1 MNAIRILTYIGISFI
16 YYSCSDYESRM
27 IDGGNAI
34 VERIESYIDSV
45 GTTPESLSDIGIVIV
60 DESNPP
66 YYYEQIDSAN
76 YTLYFGTVL
85 GESKFY
91 FSERI
96 INAMQ
101 HDNIVGYDL
110 VKGGYF
116 YEEMVFG

>member
-66 YYYEQIDSAN
+66 YYYESVISS
-76 YTLYFGTVL
+76 L
-85 GESKFY
+85 
-91 FSERI
+91 R
-96 INAMQ
+96 
-101 HDNIVGYDL
+101 
-110 VKGGYF
+110 
-116 YEEMVFG
+116 

>member
-1 MNAIRILTYIGISFI
+1 MGLTHKFQFSEMKAIRILTYICVSFI
-16 YYSCSDYESRM
+16 YYSCSNYESRM

-85 GESKFY
+85 GESKTYYSDSKKWEDFI
-91 FSERI
+91 RPI
-96 INAMQ
+96 KC
-101 HDNIVGYDL
+101 D
-110 VKGGYF
+110 
-116 YEEMVFG
+116 

>member
-66 YYYEQIDSAN
+66 YYYD
-76 YTLYFGTVL
+76 TLYFGTVL
-85 GESKFY
+85 GESKTYYSDSKKWEDFY
-91 FSERI
+91 RPI
-96 INAMQ
+96 KC
-101 HDNIVGYDL
+101 D
-110 VKGGYF
+110 
-116 YEEMVFG
+116 

>member
-27 IDGGNAI
+27 TDGGNAI

-85 GESKFY
+85 GESKTY
-91 FSERI
+91 YSDSKKWEDVIRPI
-96 INAMQ
+96 KC
-101 HDNIVGYDL
+101 D
-110 VKGGYF
+110 
-116 YEEMVFG
+116 

>member
-66 YYYEQIDSAN
+66 YYYD
-76 YTLYFGTVL
+76 VL
-85 GESKFY
+85 GESKTYYSDSKKWEDFY
-91 FSERI
+91 RPI
-96 INAMQ
+96 KC
-101 HDNIVGYDL
+101 D
-110 VKGGYF
+110 
-116 YEEMVFG
+116 